1 MLWAQNFE
9 RFTAVGVVWFGGW
22 IANESFVR
30 FGGKVECQIK
40 FKSAG
45 GWTRRVSAL
54 FGPAS
59 RKDWDAILNEGAVI
73 TTTTTRVARN

>member
-1 MLWAQNFE
+1 
-9 RFTAVGVVWFGGW
+9 
-22 IANESFVR
+22 
-30 FGGKVECQIK
+30 VECQIK